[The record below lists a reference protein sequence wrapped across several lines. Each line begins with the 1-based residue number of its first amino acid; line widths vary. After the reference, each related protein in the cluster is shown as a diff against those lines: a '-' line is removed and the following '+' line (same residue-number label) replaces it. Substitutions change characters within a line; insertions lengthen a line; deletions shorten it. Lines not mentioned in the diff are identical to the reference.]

1 MHSAESTL
9 KWLCAELAS
18 TLDRPIGE
26 IDPDMTFAQLGV
38 DSGLA
43 THLLIALEDRLD
55 IELDPDVVLEL
66 PSLRALA
73 AYALGLLPNGA
84 SRS

>member
-1 MHSAESTL
+1 MDSEHSTTQ
-9 KWLCAELAS
+9 WLCAELAS

-43 THLLIALEDRLD
+43 THLLIALEDKLN
-55 IELDPDVVLEL
+55 IELDPDVVFEL
-66 PSLRALA
+66 PTLRSLA
-73 AYALGLLPNGA
+73 AYAIGLVPIG